1 MGKFRYFAAGLLLAA
16 AHLVGSPAL
25 AEKRVALVI
34 GNGTYRNA
42 PLLLNPRNDANDVT
56 AALKR
61 SGFETISG
69 TDLDK
74 AGMES
79 AAIRFAREAR
89 DADVALFYYSGHAI
103 QFAGV
108 NYLAPVDAM
117 LADEAD
123 LRRMLRLD
131 GIVADI
137 EQARRLRIV
146 VLDACRDNPLA
157 DALKRSIGTT
167 RALPLQRGLAKID
180 APRGMIVA
188 YSTQAGQTADDGAGR
203 NSPYTTAFLRHIEEK
218 EEIGTIFRQVSED
231 VYEATRQKQLPELS
245 LSIIG
250 KFYLNGVLSIST
262 IPQSKSDPADPCT
275 MAESH
280 WKATESIGT
289 LSAYED
295 HVARFPTC
303 AFANLARARIDTLK
317 QKEAAIVPA
326 LPLAP
331 RSTRG
336 SYDGEWDVVIA
347 CTPVGKVES
356 YSYSLAGVVNDGVF
370 HAELGTAGNPGR
382 LVIDGRIGLDGK
394 ATLVAKG
401 LTGSPKATLN
411 NQKSGSPYGYTISAK
426 FEEYSGTGKRNENR
440 PCDVTFAKR

>member
-1 MGKFRYFAAGLLLAA
+1 MSTVRHLAAGLLLAVTYLA
-16 AHLVGSPAL
+16 GSPAL

-34 GNGTYRNA
+34 GNGAYQNA
-42 PLLLNPRNDANDVT
+42 PLLLNPRNDAEDVA

-74 AGMES
+74 TAMEN

-108 NYLAPVDAM
+108 NYLAPVEVK

-131 GIVADI
+131 GIVADV
-137 EQARRLRIV
+137 EQARKLRIV

-157 DALKRSIGTT
+157 DELKRSVGTS
-167 RALPLQRGLAKID
+167 RALPLQRGLAKMD

-188 YSTQAGQTADDGAGR
+188 YSTQAGQTADDGRGR
-203 NSPYTTAFLRHIEEK
+203 NSPYTTAFLRRIEEK

-231 VYEATRQKQLPELS
+231 VYEATTQKQLPELS

-250 KFYLNGVLSIST
+250 KFYLNGSISVS
-262 IPQSKSDPADPCT
+262 IPPQSQSSAVDPCVT
-275 MAESH
+275 AELH
-280 WKATESIGT
+280 WRTADSIGT
-289 LSAYED
+289 VSAYED
-295 HVARFPTC
+295 HIARFPSC
-303 AFANLARARIDTLK
+303 AFAGLGRARIDALR
-317 QKEAAIVPA
+317 QKAAAIVPTPQA
-326 LPLAP
+326 AP
-331 RSTRG
+331 RTTRRF
-336 SYDGEWDVVIA
+336 YDGEWDVVVA
-347 CTPVGKVES
+347 CTSVGDVGS
-356 YSYSLAGVVNDGVF
+356 YSVVLAGVVSDGSF
-370 HAELGTAGNPGR
+370 HAEAGTVGNPGW
-382 LVIDGRIGLDGK
+382 LMMDGRIGLDGK
-394 ATLVAKG
+394 ATIVAKG

-411 NQKSGSPYGYTISAK
+411 YQKSGSPYGYTISAK
-426 FEEYSGTGKRNENR
+426 FDENSGTGKRNENR
-440 PCDVTFAKR
+440 PCTVTFTKR